1 MLILFVMNQ
10 VSATHHAA
18 HPIRRVRTNKNAATL
33 AFLTLGMLIPGLTLP
48 FVHSSIVG
56 EERTYSVL
64 TGIGRLYLDGNIFL
78 AIVILVFSVI
88 FPFVKAVFLLT
99 ATSSFIPLGRV
110 GRARL
115 AHLAITTG
123 KYSLLDLLV
132 VALLI
137 VIVQVDG
144 LAKVE
149 PRIGT
154 VFFGLSVF
162 LAMLAGLC
170 IHFPDR
176 TDNGPKVEE
185 VSRKQRRNPTE

>member
-1 MLILFVMNQ
+1 MNQ
-10 VSATHHAA
+10 VSALQTAVN
-18 HPIRRVRTNKNAATL
+18 PIRSVRTNKNAATL
-33 AFLTLGMLIPGLTLP
+33 TFLTLGLLIPGLTLP

-64 TGIGRLYLDGNIFL
+64 TGIDRLFQEGHIFL
-78 AIVILVFSVI
+78 ALIILVFSVI
-88 FPFVKAVFLLT
+88 FPFVKAFFLLA

-170 IHFPDR
+170 VYFPDR
-176 TDNGPKVEE
+176 TDNEPKDEE
-185 VSRKQRRNPTE
+185 VGREPQRNPTE